1 MLVTMLHTII
11 PNQVV
16 TTPRLSGG
24 DQALQSL
31 YDYLSH
37 ADKGKAGGGQALQPL
52 YDYLS
57 LMQTRNQSSCSVPH
71 TLIVSLSVGLYSRGI
86 HLKVLTKTASG
97 D

>member
-24 DQALQSL
+24 GQALQSL

-37 ADKGKAGGGQALQPL
+37 ADKGKAGGGQGLQSL

-57 LMQTRNQSSCSVPH
+57 HADKGINHPA
-71 TLIVSLSVGLYSRGI
+71 LYPT
-86 HLKVLTKTASG
+86 H
-97 D
+97 